1 LKSLVIKT
9 ILITLASVIGALMVI
24 FGALCLF
31 APATVAG
38 FFDDVGNYSASV
50 FFYEKEYERTGDI
63 NGIVLLIDK
72 SYGQRDSI
80 GEEKYL
86 EKLLSHKDF
95 ETFCKKDGEDKKLE
109 NVEYYYGYYTSVLIE
124 NQKLDSAI
132 SVGKKYVEKY
142 TYSQNNPFR
151 ILAKEYADGT
161 DEQKD
166 LIKNAILDLEN
177 IETIQ
182 NVYITQDIIKL
193 S

>member
-1 LKSLVIKT
+1 
-9 ILITLASVIGALMVI
+9 MVI

-72 SYGQRDSI
+72 SYGQRDSM

-124 NQKLDSAI
+124 NQKLDSAV

-177 IETIQ
+177 IEIIQ